1 MSQKTHY
8 NVLGISETATET
20 EIKKAFRSLSL
31 IYHPDRNSSEEAIS
45 KMQDITGAYEVLK
58 EPASRKEYDMQLKF
72 GGQVNMDMPNMDDLN
87 DLFGMMFNGMPGMAQ
102 QMQGMGGPNIRVFH
116 QNGFGPQQFQ
126 MRSSFN
132 QVRNP
137 EIIKKQI
144 IITLEQAYTGCI
156 VELNI
161 NRIIEN
167 EDNVSREEENIYV
180 NIPSGVLHNETI
192 SISGKGNE
200 LNKRKGDININVS
213 IENNSTFIRQ
223 ELDII
228 MKQKISLKEAL
239 CGFTF
244 DFTYLNGKKMS
255 LTNTGNLTIIK
266 PGYQKVIP
274 NMGITRE
281 NNTGRF
287 IVHFDIEFP
296 SELSE
301 EVREQL
307 NAILV

>member
-1 MSQKTHY
+1 
-8 NVLGISETATET
+8 
-20 EIKKAFRSLSL
+20 
-31 IYHPDRNSSEEAIS
+31 
-45 KMQDITGAYEVLK
+45 
-58 EPASRKEYDMQLKF
+58 
-72 GGQVNMDMPNMDDLN
+72 
-87 DLFGMMFNGMPGMAQ
+87 
-102 QMQGMGGPNIRVFH
+102 
-116 QNGFGPQQFQ
+116 
-126 MRSSFN
+126 
-132 QVRNP
+132 
-137 EIIKKQI
+137 
-144 IITLEQAYTGCI
+144 
-156 VELNI
+156 
-161 NRIIEN
+161 
-167 EDNVSREEENIYV
+167 
-180 NIPSGVLHNETI
+180 
-192 SISGKGNE
+192 
-200 LNKRKGDININVS
+200 
-213 IENNSTFIRQ
+213 
-223 ELDII
+223 